1 MPNKAA
7 KVSDAQGSDDEGPVA
22 GPSGAS
28 GARTQRSAKACDRCR
43 KSKSKCEPSPIDG
56 EPCKSCATTGAE
68 CAYTAPSFRRGPPK
82 GYIQALE
89 HRLHQVES
97 VLAAIMS
104 SQDMR
109 SRSIV
114 DELSKDELA
123 SYILDT
129 VDAGPFASLLLHIT
143 GRTGR
148 EKRSIDTT
156 KDNFFSSIVAEKPKV
171 QSHRSRRESR
181 ATREHVIENVI
192 ARDPQIQ
199 TTRPTLAWQDRLS
212 ARLALSFGGPSASP
226 LPARSP
232 APLISASTS
241 RDGSEPPRTK
251 RRLDA
256 AEPSSDP
263 IRLTPAW
270 SSQSAAQS
278 DEEDQD
284 DLYDCAEAFGN
295 LSIDENREVRYHGNA
310 SGLQLLVHTE
320 RTDRRNIEGIWDFPM
335 AKFWPG
341 PPVNRQLLVEEVKSI
356 ELTVRLPPTH
366 VQDRLIEAFFTYIN
380 PAIPVVDEASFM
392 EQYRSIPPKPDTS
405 HPFSG
410 WDTHNL
416 KVGPDHPQP
425 ISKLLL
431 FAIFAYTASHLEPL
445 HRAAS
450 ASAAGDVD
458 VGWSESEP
466 EMMSAEEYAI
476 CARRIL
482 DTVYHESRISTVQA
496 LILLGV
502 REFGIG
508 DLEEAW
514 LHVGIVHR
522 LTMRQAL
529 DLGLN
534 RNPDKWMQNGRQLF
548 TEKEKEV
555 RKRIWWACCLADK
568 TSAVSLG
575 RTIAIH
581 EGDFS
586 TPLLDVPPD
595 DQDRIWQ
602 PRTDDTNRSAP
613 VPGAYMGYFRNMSS
627 LYIITGEI
635 LAKVYRV
642 SRAYTVPSRALRQQL
657 YNRLLQWAL
666 ELPEHLNYS
675 VGSARPCPAPHIV
688 AMHIQYWATVLL
700 LHRPFI
706 PKGAELARGGSPS
719 LDPDAVPW
727 ESYDICQSAASQIAS
742 FAFVYHE
749 KYDMRW
755 APPFL
760 SNCLQAAGYVLQCA
774 LRYKP
779 LDAQASAGL
788 QKCIHALSGM
798 EATWAMALRVRHLI
812 QNAKVNVDQTHA
824 SAITADPRPKRPA
837 QVAFEHDDAYDER
850 AQRQPQAQSQP
861 SLPAPFYAPTAP
873 YSVHT
878 PSVASQ
884 ASSSSLGF
892 DFSASAA
899 LPAPSFTGYV
909 PGYDSWWPVVDG
921 PAGGLLGT
929 GPPTQPSFPA
939 GSAIAAGNS
948 SRGPSAQQP
957 GGQGAGLPSQEFT
970 FGQEHF
976 SIEFLQAMRNPML
989 HFPSAFAHQY

>member
-1 MPNKAA
+1 MPNKAT
-7 KVSDAQGSDDEGPVA
+7 KVLDPQESDDEGPLA

-28 GARTQRSAKACDRCR
+28 GAKTQRSAKACDRCR
-43 KSKSKCEPSPIDG
+43 KSKSKCEPSPIEG
-56 EPCKSCATTGAE
+56 EPCKSCAATGA
-68 CAYTAPSFRRGPPK
+68 APSFRRGPPK

-104 SQDMR
+104 SQDVR

-114 DELSKDELA
+114 DELGKDELA

-129 VDAGPFASLLLHIT
+129 VDAGPF

-148 EKRSIDTT
+148 EKRSVDTT
-156 KDNFFSSIVAEKPKV
+156 KDNFFSSIVTEKPKA

-199 TTRPTLAWQDRLS
+199 ATRPTLAWQDRLS
-212 ARLALSFGGPSASP
+212 ARLALSFGGGSATSP
-226 LPARSP
+226 PPARSP

-241 RDGSEPPRTK
+241 RDASEPPRNK

-256 AEPSSDP
+256 PAPSDS
-263 IRLTPAW
+263 ISLTPTW

-278 DEEDQD
+278 DEEEDED

-310 SGLQLLVHTE
+310 SGLQLLVDTE

-341 PPVNRQLLVEEVKSI
+341 PPVNRQLLVEEVKNI
-356 ELTVRLPPTH
+356 ELTIRLPPTH
-366 VQDRLIEAFFTYIN
+366 VQDRLIEVFFTYIN
-380 PAIPVVDEASFM
+380 PAVPVVDERSFM
-392 EQYRSIPPKPDTS
+392 EQYKSIPPKADGS
-405 HPFSG
+405 HPLWATRSESA
-410 WDTHNL
+410 
-416 KVGPDHPQP
+416 VGLPADHPQP

-431 FAIFAYTASHLEPL
+431 FAIFAYAASHLG
-445 HRAAS
+445 HAAPD
-450 ASAAGDVD
+450 ADATAADTDHGDL
-458 VGWSESEP
+458 GWSAV
-466 EMMSAEEYAI
+466 SAEEYAI
-476 CARRIL
+476 CARRML

-502 REFGIG
+502 RGFGIG
-508 DLEEAW
+508 SLEEAW
-514 LHVGIVHR
+514 LHVA
-522 LTMRQAL
+522 RQAL

-534 RNPDKWMQNGRQLF
+534 RNPDKWMHNGRQLF
-548 TEKEKEV
+548 TEREKEV

-586 TPLLDVPPD
+586 TPLLDVPSD
-595 DQDRIWQ
+595 DQDRTWQ
-602 PRTDDTNRSAP
+602 PCVVDTNHSALAP
-613 VPGAYMGYFRNMSS
+613 VSAAYMGYFRHMSS

-642 SRAYTVPSRALRQQL
+642 SRAYAVPSRALRQQL

-666 ELPEHLNYS
+666 DLPEHLNYS
-675 VGSARPCPAPHIV
+675 TNSARPCPAPHV
-688 AMHIQYWATVLL
+688 LAMHVQYWATVLL

-719 LDPDAVPW
+719 LDPDPVPW

-742 FAFVYHE
+742 FASLYHE

-760 SNCLQAAGYVLQCA
+760 SNCLQAAGIMHVVT

-788 QKCIHALSGM
+788 QKCIHALTGM
-798 EATWAMALRVRHLI
+798 EVTWAMALRVRHLI

-824 SAITADPRPKRPA
+824 SAAAATDARPKRPA
-837 QVAFEHDDAYDER
+837 QIAFQHDDAYAHDER
-850 AQRQPQAQSQP
+850 AQRQSQPQAQASQSQP
-861 SLPAPFYAPTAP
+861 GSTAAPFYAPTAP
-873 YSVHT
+873 YFVHT
-878 PSVASQ
+878 PPVASQ
-884 ASSSSLGF
+884 ASSSTLGF
-892 DFSASAA
+892 DFSAPAG

-921 PAGGLLGT
+921 PAGGLLG
-929 GPPTQPSFPA
+929 
-939 GSAIAAGNS
+939 AAGPGS
-948 SRGPSAQQP
+948 SSAQPPFSQGTVGNDSRSGPGAQP
-957 GGQGAGLPSQEFT
+957 QVASGGAALPSQEFT

-976 SIEFLQAMRNPML
+976 STEFLQAMRNPML
-989 HFPSAFAHQY
+989 QFPSAFAHQY